1 MVHAS
6 AAKPSARLRPLA
18 GGMLLGGW
26 FLYFSRGVLGVHFAP
41 DDMMN
46 IDNFY
51 WTPGLWRVVYS
62 QFLIWRGYYRPM
74 GGLFYLPIFSV
85 WGLNPVPYHVAQ
97 SLVLAINVWLAYRLA
112 RLLGAGGWASLLAAL
127 VACYHAGL
135 GNLYYNT
142 SFIYDVLCG
151 CFFLSALCYYCGIRS
166 RARQLTPVQT
176 AIFSVLVVCA
186 LNSKEMALTLP
197 GILLSYEWIYHP
209 IVGQASA
216 CPKSETLA
224 RWGAWARGLGLPV
237 SIAAVLTLLDLYG
250 KIFGYDALTGMEG
263 YRPVFTL
270 SRFVA
275 YQKTFLGDAALW
287 RPGGVALAVF
297 WIVLSY
303 LAWRTGA
310 RPVLRFA
317 WTWLVL
323 TPLPIAFL
331 PGKSQACLYIPM
343 VGLAL
348 FAAVVLV
355 DFAEALAGRLTGEP
369 LFRPLGKPVLTAVLI
384 AWAVFV
390 WGRENLRRQQLLVKP
405 VMDSLGAQTWQVIE
419 QFRALDPHVVPRSH
433 VVFLNDPFAE
443 WDMLFIADL
452 WFRDRSL
459 TVHLQRLNPVPQ
471 ADLKASSAVFDY
483 RDGKL
488 MRLR

>member
-1 MVHAS
+1 
-6 AAKPSARLRPLA
+6 
-18 GGMLLGGW
+18 
-26 FLYFSRGVLGVHFAP
+26 
-41 DDMMN
+41 
-46 IDNFY
+46 
-51 WTPGLWRVVYS
+51 
-62 QFLIWRGYYRPM
+62 
-74 GGLFYLPIFSV
+74 
-85 WGLNPVPYHVAQ
+85 
-97 SLVLAINVWLAYRLA
+97 
-112 RLLGAGGWASLLAAL
+112 
-127 VACYHAGL
+127 
-135 GNLYYNT
+135 
-142 SFIYDVLCG
+142 
-151 CFFLSALCYYCGIRS
+151 
-166 RARQLTPVQT
+166 
-176 AIFSVLVVCA
+176 
-186 LNSKEMALTLP
+186 
-197 GILLSYEWIYHP
+197 
-209 IVGQASA
+209 
-216 CPKSETLA
+216 
-224 RWGAWARGLGLPV
+224 
-237 SIAAVLTLLDLYG
+237 
-250 KIFGYDALTGMEG
+250 
-263 YRPVFTL
+263 
-270 SRFVA
+270 
-275 YQKTFLGDAALW
+275 
-287 RPGGVALAVF
+287 
-297 WIVLSY
+297 
-303 LAWRTGA
+303 
-310 RPVLRFA
+310 
-317 WTWLVL
+317 
-323 TPLPIAFL
+323 
-331 PGKSQACLYIPM
+331 M